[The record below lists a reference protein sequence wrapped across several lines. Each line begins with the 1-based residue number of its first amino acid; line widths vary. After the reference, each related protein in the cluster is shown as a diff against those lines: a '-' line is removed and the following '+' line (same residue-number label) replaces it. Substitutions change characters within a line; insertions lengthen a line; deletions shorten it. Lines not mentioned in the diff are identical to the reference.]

1 MAVKKTIFFLT
12 LFVFDVDTEV
22 WLLGCDIN
30 IIGDLIGDG
39 LIIEWP
45 VESIGESGLSSIT
58 NLPIGELKIFGLDL
72 LFLIIIGL
80 LFGLE

>member
-1 MAVKKTIFFLT
+1 MAVKKIIFI
-12 LFVFDVDTEV
+12 FDVDTEV

-30 IIGDLIGDG
+30 IVGDV

-45 VESIGESGLSSIT
+45 VELIGELGLSSIT
-58 NLPIGELKIFGLDL
+58 NLPIGELKILRL
-72 LFLIIIGL
+72 ELSFLIIIAF